1 MNINLFSQ
9 IGMILLIGLVT
20 KNAILLVDF
29 ANQEMSKGKSAR
41 DAMLK
46 AILQDL
52 AEQPKLELII
62 LRDSRLDE
70 IASLALNA
78 SCEFLWTQDIE
89 QFDRHWNTALQHS
102 DTTLL
107 IAPETDNQLTN
118 IQQTVLDHAKTYLG
132 SSQQA
137 TELCSNK
144 LRCFQY
150 LFKHNIPTVH
160 TQIASQ
166 WQSGNLNYSDGIVIK
181 PIDGAGCVD
190 TAFFN
195 TSFEAKNYLQDMSS
209 ATQASSI
216 VQPYVKGKPASLSL
230 FISDNKVSVL
240 SINHQQIQ
248 QQNSRLIFQGSTVN
262 TIPANELSPKAA
274 QSLADNIHRLI
285 PELWG
290 FVGIDLVLTP
300 SGPIVIEVN
309 PRLTS
314 SYIELKSTLNTNPTD
329 ILIKYMSEKISTRFI
344 L

>member
-1 MNINLFSQ
+1 MKLFVYEHITSGALADQ
-9 IGMILLIGLVT
+9 ELPQG
-20 KNAILLVDF
+20 F
-29 ANQEMSKGKSAR
+29 AHEG
-41 DAMLK
+41 DAMLN

-52 AEQPKLELII
+52 AEQPQLELII

-70 IASLALNA
+70 IASLALNT
-78 SCEFLWTQDIE
+78 SCEFLWIQDIE
-89 QFDRHWNTALQHS
+89 QFERHWITALQHS
-102 DTTLL
+102 DVALV
-107 IAPETDNQLTN
+107 IAPETDNQLIN
-118 IQQTVLDHAKTYLG
+118 IQQTILGHDKPYLG

-166 WQSGNLNYSDGIVIK
+166 WQSGNLDYSNGIVIK
-181 PIDGAGCVD
+181 PIDGAGCID

-195 TSFEAKNYLQDMSS
+195 TTLDAKQYLQDRSD
-209 ATQASSI
+209 ATQASLI
-216 VQPYVKGKPASLSL
+216 VQPYIKGSPASLSL

-240 SINHQQIQ
+240 SINRQQIQ
-248 QQNSRLIFQGSTVN
+248 LHHSRLTFQGSTVN
-262 TIPANELSPKAA
+262 VIPANELTPKAA

-300 SGPIVIEVN
+300 SGPILIEIN

-314 SYIELKSTLNTNPTD
+314 SYIGLKSTLNINPTD
-329 ILIKYMSEKISTRFI
+329 LLIKYMSEKVSTRFI
-344 L
+344 S